1 MSRKTR
7 VLSFTVTPKMEK
19 QIKDLAQQQN
29 MTQSELIRHALRIY
43 IQRSQKQGKNVGSE
57 E

>member
-1 MSRKTR
+1 
-7 VLSFTVTPKMEK
+7 MEK

>member
-43 IQRSQKQGKNVGSE
+43 MQRSQKQGKKVKSE

>member
-7 VLSFTVTPKMEK
+7 VLSFTVTPEMEK
-19 QIKDLAQQQN
+19 QIKALAQQQN

-43 IQRSQKQGKNVGSE
+43 MQRSRKPDTNLASE

>member
-7 VLSFTVTPKMEK
+7 ILSFTVTPEMEK
-19 QIKDLAQQQN
+19 QIKELAHQQN
-29 MTQSELIRHALRIY
+29 MTQSELIRHALRSY
-43 IQRSQKQGKNVGSE
+43 MLKFQKKGENVESE

>member
-7 VLSFTVTPKMEK
+7 VLSFTVTPEMEK

-43 IQRSQKQGKNVGSE
+43 MQRSQKQGKNVESE

>member
-7 VLSFTVTPKMEK
+7 VLSFTVTPEMEK
-19 QIKDLAQQQN
+19 QIKALAQQQN

-43 IQRSQKQGKNVGSE
+43 IQRSQKQGKKVGSE

>member
-43 IQRSQKQGKNVGSE
+43 IQRSQKQGKKVGSE

>member
-7 VLSFTVTPKMEK
+7 VLSFTVTPDMEK

-43 IQRSQKQGKNVGSE
+43 MQRSQKQEKNVESE